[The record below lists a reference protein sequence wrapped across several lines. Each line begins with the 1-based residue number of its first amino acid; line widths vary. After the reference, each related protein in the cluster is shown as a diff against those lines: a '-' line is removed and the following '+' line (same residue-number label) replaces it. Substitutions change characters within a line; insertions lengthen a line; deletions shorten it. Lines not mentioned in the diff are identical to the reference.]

1 MVLRNLHVQSAAT
14 VSQVFGRQ
22 HGALLT
28 DEQCSAVGVAADV
41 VGADGQIGDLQA
53 LDAVHVQ
60 ALVEHTVLDDAV
72 TLLRGHGARAEGVP
86 GGLDVTLLRSIDVS

>member
-22 HGALLT
+22 HRALLT
-28 DEQCSAVGVAADV
+28 DEQCGAVGVAANV

-53 LDAVHVQ
+53 LDAMDVET
-60 ALVEHTVLDDAV
+60 LVEHTVLDDAV
-72 TLLRGHGARAEGVP
+72 ALLGCHRARAERVP
-86 GGLDVTLLRSIDVS
+86 GGLDVAL